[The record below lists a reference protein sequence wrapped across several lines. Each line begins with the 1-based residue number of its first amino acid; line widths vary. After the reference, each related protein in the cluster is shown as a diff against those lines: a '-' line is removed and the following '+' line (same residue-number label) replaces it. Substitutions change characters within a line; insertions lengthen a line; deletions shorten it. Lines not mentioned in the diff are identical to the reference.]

1 MQTLNQRYAQ
11 EVFKLIEKVA
21 ENDKLKKDFLPLVRK
36 LPSRITHNGL
46 LTTLAFLYS
55 KATFNKETQKPTDAP
70 AVVLSALVSFLKDG
84 EVKTETTKD
93 KVQSFIKSLT
103 ETNFL
108 KLMLYSQKALTFSQ
122 WLKRLAEGT
131 FKEGDDA
138 E

>member
-1 MQTLNQRYAQ
+1 MQTLNQRYAK
-11 EVFKLIEKVA
+11 EVFKLIEKV
-21 ENDKLKKDFLPLVRK
+21 EGDSNLKKDFLPLVRK

-55 KATFNKETQKPTDAP
+55 KADYDKKTQKPTDAP
-70 AVVLSALVSFLKDG
+70 AVVLSSLVSFLDGG
-84 EVKTETTKD
+84 EVKTDTTKD

-108 KLMLYSQKALTFSQ
+108 KLMLYSQRALIFSQ

-131 FKEGDDA
+131 FKEVENG
-138 E
+138 